1 MGQLIAFPARR
12 RPAHP
17 HREAALQLVY
27 VLAYALGCFLVG
39 PVLVLVAVAGPFVG
53 EPLTSAGALVLLA
66 LLWPL
71 CAAAPRRIG

>member
-1 MGQLIAFPARR
+1 MGQLIAFPARQ

-17 HREAALQLVY
+17 HRAAALQLVY
-27 VLAYALGCFLVG
+27 VLAYVLGFFLVG
-39 PVLVLVAVAGPFVG
+39 PVLALVALSGLFVG

-71 CAAAPRRIG
+71 CAAARRRIV